1 MIIFPYNT
9 VNLEENDVFVKHRI
23 RVVVLQLIIFHA
35 IFSLKKL
42 CRMIIVDCKKINGG
56 DENLRKHSYHLSI

>member
-23 RVVVLQLIIFHA
+23 RVVALQLINF
-35 IFSLKKL
+35 
-42 CRMIIVDCKKINGG
+42 
-56 DENLRKHSYHLSI
+56 